1 MKRSSRL
8 AAVASLLALTF
19 ISCETPT
26 ETSLAPIQ
34 AELTAVF
41 DDRAT
46 FLAQFP
52 DLPVEDFE
60 EGRVADRN
68 AVGCPGPLD
77 ATSDNDCFH
86 PGEIEPG
93 VRFNS
98 ELPAGGF
105 EIALIGPGF
114 SGAVTKTIVA
124 GDFTDAFIVEFTGGK
139 AAPAGGG
146 PPPPLRPRDSHI
158 DRLPAKTPPRP
169 PPAPRPHRGPVLG

>member
-26 ETSLAPIQ
+26 ETPLAPIQ

-60 EGRVADRN
+60 EGRVADRD
-68 AVGCPGPLD
+68 ALGCPGPLD

-86 PGEIEPG
+86 PGEIASG

-98 ELPAGGF
+98 ELPAGG
-105 EIALIGPGF
+105 AQIGLVGRGF
-114 SGAVTKTIVA
+114 SGAAPKTIAA
-124 GDFTDAFIVEFTGGK
+124 GDFPDA
-139 AAPAGGG
+139 
-146 PPPPLRPRDSHI
+146 
-158 DRLPAKTPPRP
+158 
-169 PPAPRPHRGPVLG
+169 